1 MRLSL
6 QRKSSAHHEERG
18 RRGGGTLEFTFLH
31 LQSRASSDSNTHTRT
46 DVERTKCSQS
56 KKVSVFRP
64 TDALFFFSN
73 KPDGAIGAVQLGR
86 SKKGGGGGSGK
97 NWRVSPSPS
106 FGGLFHRR
114 GPLIVCLKEVSDVR
128 LSLSAAHRKG
138 RKA

>member
-1 MRLSL
+1 M
-6 QRKSSAHHEERG
+6 KKE
-18 RRGGGTLEFTFLH
+18 GGGLGALWNSLFCICKVVHHRT
-31 LQSRASSDSNTHTRT
+31 QT

-73 KPDGAIGAVQLGR
+73 KPDVAIGAVQLER
-86 SKKGGGGGSGK
+86 SKKGGGFREKLDSA
-97 NWRVSPSPS
+97 PP
-106 FGGLFHRR
+106 
-114 GPLIVCLKEVSDVR
+114 PLLLWTFPQKRTLDCVCLKEVSDVR